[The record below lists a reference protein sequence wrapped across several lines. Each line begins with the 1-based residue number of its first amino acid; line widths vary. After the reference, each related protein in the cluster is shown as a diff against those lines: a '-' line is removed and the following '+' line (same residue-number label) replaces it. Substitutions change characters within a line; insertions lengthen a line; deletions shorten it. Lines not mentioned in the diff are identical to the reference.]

1 MAGDPAEIIYR
12 RRLKRH
18 LNFWRIAGV
27 VAVIVAVLTMVSN
40 YGATGL
46 SSHVARLEV
55 SGIILNNPARDKAL
69 RRAAHRGAVKALIV
83 EIDSP
88 GGTFVGGEALYNH
101 LRSVAKEKPVVA
113 VMAGTATSAAYMAA
127 IGTSRVLA
135 RNGTVTGSIG
145 VIMQTA
151 DITGMLEKLGIKP
164 ETVKSSPLKAQPN
177 PIEPF
182 PLAAREATEVV
193 VGDLFAFQL
202 LLAHQVGAKLLGG
215 GDCLQERCPNAA
227 AIGLIHD
234 GTDAPDQP
242 GIKRLQLV
250 AVPLEHVPPD
260 WLEHGLG
267 LGLPGFRPA
276 LPCPPKGLELVAA
289 RGVLLAFFLAVPLP
303 VRIALRLLPGDRGRR
318 RAGVPTGW
326 LVRSPR
332 R

>member
-1 MAGDPAEIIYR
+1 MAGDPAEVIYR

-18 LNFWRIAGV
+18 LNFWRVAAV
-27 VAVIVAVLTMVSN
+27 VAVIAAVLAVISN

-46 SSHVARLEV
+46 SNHVARLEV

-69 RRAAHRGAVKALIV
+69 RRAARRSTVKALIV

-101 LRSVAKEKPVVA
+101 LRSVAEEKPVVA

-127 IGTSRVLA
+127 IATSHVLA

-182 PLAAREATEVV
+182 SPAAREATEVV
-193 VGDLFAFQL
+193 VGDLFAMFVDMVATRRTMDRKKA
-202 LLAHQVGAKLLGG
+202 LALSDGRVYSGRQALELGLV
-215 GDCLQERCPNAA
+215 D
-227 AIGLIHD
+227 AIGGVIE
-234 GTDAPDQP
+234 ARQ
-242 GIKRLQLV
+242 
-250 AVPLEHVPPD
+250 
-260 WLEHGLG
+260 WLAENHQIDV
-267 LGLPGFRPA
+267 GLPLKDLDVQDEDETWRHLLDLTVGKTLFSER
-276 LPCPPKGLELVAA
+276 LRLD
-289 RGVLLAFFLAVPLP
+289 GVLSVWQPNF
-303 VRIALRLLPGDRGRR
+303 
-318 RAGVPTGW
+318 
-326 LVRSPR
+326 
-332 R
+332 

>member
-1 MAGDPAEIIYR
+1 M
-12 RRLKRH
+12 
-18 LNFWRIAGV
+18 IA
-27 VAVIVAVLTMVSN
+27 AVLAMVSN

-182 PLAAREATEVV
+182 SLAAREATEVV
-193 VGDLFAFQL
+193 VGDLFAMFVDMVATRRKMDREKA
-202 LLAHQVGAKLLGG
+202 LALSDGRVYSGRKARELGLV
-215 GDCLQERCPNAA
+215 D
-227 AIGLIHD
+227 AIG
-234 GTDAPDQP
+234 
-242 GIKRLQLV
+242 GITEARR
-250 AVPLEHVPPD
+250 
-260 WLEHGLG
+260 WLAENHQIDM
-267 LGLPGFRPA
+267 GLPLKDLDVHDEKETWRHFLDMAVGKTLFSER
-276 LPCPPKGLELVAA
+276 LRLD
-289 RGVLLAFFLAVPLP
+289 GVLSVWQPSLY
-303 VRIALRLLPGDRGRR
+303 
-318 RAGVPTGW
+318 
-326 LVRSPR
+326 
-332 R
+332 

>member
-1 MAGDPAEIIYR
+1 M
-12 RRLKRH
+12 
-18 LNFWRIAGV
+18 IA
-27 VAVIVAVLTMVSN
+27 AVLAMVSN

-69 RRAAHRGAVKALIV
+69 RRAARRGAVKALIV

-182 PLAAREATEVV
+182 SLAAREATEVV
-193 VGDLFAFQL
+193 VGDLFAMFVDMVATRRKMDREKA
-202 LLAHQVGAKLLGG
+202 LALSDGRVYSGRKARELGLV
-215 GDCLQERCPNAA
+215 D
-227 AIGLIHD
+227 AIG
-234 GTDAPDQP
+234 
-242 GIKRLQLV
+242 GITEARR
-250 AVPLEHVPPD
+250 
-260 WLEHGLG
+260 WLAENHQIDM
-267 LGLPGFRPA
+267 GLPLKDLDVHDEKKTWRHFLDMAVGKTLFSER
-276 LPCPPKGLELVAA
+276 LRLD
-289 RGVLLAFFLAVPLP
+289 GVLSVWQPSLY
-303 VRIALRLLPGDRGRR
+303 
-318 RAGVPTGW
+318 
-326 LVRSPR
+326 
-332 R
+332 